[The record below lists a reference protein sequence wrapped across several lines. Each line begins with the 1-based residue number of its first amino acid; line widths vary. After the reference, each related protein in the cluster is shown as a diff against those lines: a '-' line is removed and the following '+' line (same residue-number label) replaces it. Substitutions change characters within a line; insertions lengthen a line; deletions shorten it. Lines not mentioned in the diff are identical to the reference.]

1 MAEIG
6 RRTLG
11 FCPISRQNAIIT
23 PLLSAKNNLTIYG
36 VTQMSLLA
44 DVTFIEVALSLV
56 TIGVI
61 ERLAVQYL
69 PETMVG
75 PEGWLLTT
83 AE

>member
-1 MAEIG
+1 VEFA
-6 RRTLG
+6 
-11 FCPISRQNAIIT
+11 FFSPF
-23 PLLSAKNNLTIYG
+23 LSAKNCLTIYG
-36 VTQMSLLA
+36 VAQMNLLT

-56 TIGVI
+56 TVGVI

-83 AE
+83 SE